1 MWMGGGWIVDLES
14 HKGYQL
20 HLVQMASAKVNMV
33 MSMCMPQR
41 HMQEC
46 HHTHMSGQLHAPIA
60 LALVI
65 VTKLQA
71 GCLRNQFDS
80 WKGQEI
86 RLFSK
91 LARLSMSPM

>member
-1 MWMGGGWIVDLES
+1 MKFSYADGGGWIVDLES

-20 HLVQMASAKVNMV
+20 HLVQMASAKVKVV

-46 HHTHMSGQLHAPIA
+46 HYTHMSGQLHDP
-60 LALVI
+60 VT

-71 GCLRNQFDS
+71 RCLRNQLDS

-86 RLFSK
+86 HLFSK
-91 LARLSMSPM
+91 LARLSMRPM